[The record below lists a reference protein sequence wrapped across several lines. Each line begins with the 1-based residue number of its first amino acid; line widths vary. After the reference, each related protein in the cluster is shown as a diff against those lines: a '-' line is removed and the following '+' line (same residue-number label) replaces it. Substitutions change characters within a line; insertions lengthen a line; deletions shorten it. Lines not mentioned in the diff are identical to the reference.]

1 MLEPLLGRVLE
12 IRRDDG
18 GLREPE
24 RAGGAAQAV
33 RIAAQLFDRRG
44 VIARGDQPF
53 GQLGDRAELVAGP
66 LQVLVPDS
74 GRQAE
79 VVDATDPT
87 LVHAVQDM

>member
-1 MLEPLLGRVLE
+1 MLEPLLGGVLE

-33 RIAAQLFDRRG
+33 RIAAQLFDRRS

-53 GQLGDRAELVAGP
+53 G
-66 LQVLVPDS
+66 
-74 GRQAE
+74 
-79 VVDATDPT
+79 
-87 LVHAVQDM
+87 